1 VADIPEDRAAPQAK
15 PHEFEFP
22 AVTGMP
28 DGIGETF
35 DEEELPGEAPID
47 VGADPEA
54 DISMEL
60 RRILGRFAT
69 GVTIVT
75 TRVGDQVHG
84 MTANAFM
91 SVSLQPPLVLVSV
104 DKRARM
110 HGLLH
115 VGKTYGV
122 SVLGAHQDR
131 LSDLFAGRAGDK
143 PGDATFALVRE
154 TPLLEEAIVH
164 VVARVVRTYWGGDH
178 ALFLGQVEYARYG
191 EGRPLLFHGGQ
202 YEELRVASAPVFS
215 GLSEATRAFVLERGT
230 KQRFVAGEAVVR
242 EGEPGDVL
250 YVILDGVGHVM
261 RGGRM
266 VKPLGVGDFFGE
278 VSVFDGRPRTAD
290 VMAETDLD
298 CLVISR
304 DAVREVIESHPDVA
318 WEMLAAM
325 AGAIRGD

>member
-1 VADIPEDRAAPQAK
+1 MGDSPNETASVAR

-22 AVTGMP
+22 ADTGGP
-28 DGIGETF
+28 EGIGETF
-35 DEEELPGEAPID
+35 DVELPGEAPID
-47 VGADPEA
+47 VGTESEA

-91 SVSLQPPLVLVSV
+91 SVSLQPPLVVVSV

-110 HGLLH
+110 HSMLH

-122 SVLGAHQDR
+122 SVLGAHQDQ
-131 LSDLFAGRAGDK
+131 LSDVFAGRTGDK
-143 PGDATFALVRE
+143 PREADFALVRE

-178 ALFLGQVEYARYG
+178 SLFLGQVEYARYG
-191 EGRPLLFHGGQ
+191 EGRPLLFHGGR
-202 YEELRVASAPVFS
+202 YEELRVASTPIFAS
-215 GLSEATRAFVLERGT
+215 LSEETRRFVLERGT
-230 KQRFVAGEAVVR
+230 KQRFSAGEAVVH
-242 EGEPGDVL
+242 EGETGDVL
-250 YVILDGVGHVM
+250 YVILEGQANVV
-261 RGGRM
+261 RGGRV
-266 VKPLGVGDFFGE
+266 VKPLATGDFFGE

-290 VMAETDLD
+290 VVAESDLE
-298 CLVISR
+298 CLAIPR
-304 DAVREVIESHPDVA
+304 DVVREVIESHPSVA
-318 WEMLAAM
+318 WEMLASM

>member
-1 VADIPEDRAAPQAK
+1 VGDTPNETASGSQ

-22 AVTGMP
+22 ADTGGP
-28 DGIGETF
+28 EGIGETF
-35 DEEELPGEAPID
+35 DQELPGEAPID
-47 VGADPEA
+47 VGTESEA

-91 SVSLQPPLVLVSV
+91 SVSLQPPLVVVSV

-110 HGLLH
+110 HSMLH

-131 LSDLFAGRAGDK
+131 LSDVFAGRTGDE
-143 PGDATFALVRE
+143 PREADFVLVRE

-178 ALFLGQVEYARYG
+178 SLFLGQVEYARYG
-191 EGRPLLFHGGQ
+191 EGRPLLFHGGR
-202 YEELRVASAPVFS
+202 YEELGVASASIFS
-215 GLSEATRAFVLERGT
+215 TLSEATRRIVLERGT
-230 KQRFVAGEAVVR
+230 KQRFAAGEAVVR

-250 YVILDGVGHVM
+250 YVILEGRASVV
-261 RGGRM
+261 RGGRV
-266 VKPLGVGDFFGE
+266 VKPLSVGDFFGE

-290 VMAETDLD
+290 VVAETGLE
-298 CLVISR
+298 CLAIPR
-304 DAVREVIESHPDVA
+304 DVVREVVESHPTVA
-318 WEMLAAM
+318 WEMLASM

>member
-1 VADIPEDRAAPQAK
+1 VGDTPNEVAPGAT

-22 AVTGMP
+22 AVTGAP
-28 DGIGETF
+28 EGIGETF
-35 DEEELPGEAPID
+35 DDEELPGEAPID
-47 VGADPEA
+47 VGAPPEA

-75 TRVGDQVHG
+75 TRLGDQVHG

-91 SVSLQPPLVLVSV
+91 SVSLQPPLVMVSV

-131 LSDLFAGRAGDK
+131 LSDLFAGRSGEK
-143 PGDATFALVRE
+143 PGNAKFALVRE

-191 EGRPLLFHGGQ
+191 EGRPLLFHQGQ
-202 YEELRVASAPVFS
+202 YEELGVAGAPIFSSLSA
-215 GLSEATRAFVLERGT
+215 EARAFVMERGEERT
-230 KQRFVAGEAVVR
+230 FAPGEAAVT

-250 YVILDGVGHVM
+250 FVILEGRANVI
-261 RGGRM
+261 RGGRV
-266 VKPLGVGDFFGE
+266 VKPLSSGDFFGE
-278 VSVFDGRPRTAD
+278 VSVFDGRPRTASI
-290 VMAETDLD
+290 VAETELR
-298 CLVISR
+298 CLAIPR
-304 DAVREVIESHPDVA
+304 DVVREVIESHPVVA
-318 WEMLAAM
+318 WEMLASM

>member
-1 VADIPEDRAAPQAK
+1 MVDPPDDAGPAPAK

-28 DGIGETF
+28 EGIGETF
-35 DEEELPGEAPID
+35 DDEEAPPEIID
-47 VGADPEA
+47 VGAESEA

-75 TRVGDQVHG
+75 TKVGDQVHG

-91 SVSLQPPLVLVSV
+91 SVSLQPPLVVVSV
-104 DKRARM
+104 DRRSRM

-131 LSDLFAGRAGDK
+131 LSDLFAGRSGDK
-143 PGDATFALVRE
+143 PGDAKFALVRE

-202 YEELRVASAPVFS
+202 YEQLGVAGAPIFS
-215 GLSEATRAFVLERGT
+215 SLSEEARAFVTERGT
-230 KQRFVAGEAVVR
+230 ERTFAPGEAVVH
-242 EGEPGDVL
+242 EGEAGYVL
-250 YVILDGVGHVM
+250 FVILEGTAHVV
-261 RGGRM
+261 RGGRV
-266 VKPLGVGDFFGE
+266 VKPLSAGDFFGE
-278 VSVFDGRPRTAD
+278 VAVFDGRPRTAD
-290 VMAETDLD
+290 VVAETQLQV
-298 CLVISR
+298 LAIPR
-304 DAVREVIESHPDVA
+304 DVVQEVVQSHPSVA
-318 WEMLAAM
+318 WEMLASM

>member
-1 VADIPEDRAAPQAK
+1 MGDSPDEIAPQAK

-22 AVTGMP
+22 AVTGGP
-28 DGIGETF
+28 EGIGETF
-35 DEEELPGEAPID
+35 DDEELPGEAPID
-47 VGADPEA
+47 LGAAPEA

-75 TRVGDQVHG
+75 TRVGEQVHG

-91 SVSLQPPLVLVSV
+91 SVSLQPPLVMVSV

-110 HGLLH
+110 HSLLH

-131 LSDLFAGRAGDK
+131 LSDLFAGRSGDK

-191 EGRPLLFHGGQ
+191 EGRPLLFHQGQ
-202 YEELRVASAPVFS
+202 YEELGVAGAPIFSSLSA
-215 GLSEATRAFVLERGT
+215 ETRAFVTERGEERT
-230 KQRFVAGEAVVR
+230 FAPGEAVVT

-250 YVILDGVGHVM
+250 YVILEGQANVV
-261 RGGRM
+261 RGGRV
-266 VKPLGVGDFFGE
+266 VKPLSSGDFFGE
-278 VSVFDGRPRTAD
+278 VSVFDGRPRTASIVAESELHCLAIPRD
-290 VMAETDLD
+290 V
-298 CLVISR
+298 
-304 DAVREVIESHPDVA
+304 VRGVVESHPIVA
-318 WEMLAAM
+318 WEMLVSM

>member
-1 VADIPEDRAAPQAK
+1 VGDTPNEVATGAK

-22 AVTGMP
+22 AVTGAP
-28 DGIGETF
+28 EGIGETF
-35 DEEELPGEAPID
+35 DDEAPAQVPAD
-47 VGADPEA
+47 VGAESEA

-75 TRVGDQVHG
+75 TRVGDQIHG

-91 SVSLQPPLVLVSV
+91 SVSLQPPLVAVSV
-104 DKRARM
+104 DRRARM
-110 HGLLH
+110 HALLH

-131 LSDLFAGRAGDK
+131 LSDLFAGRSGHK
-143 PGDATFALVRE
+143 PDDANFALVRE

-178 ALFLGQVEYARYG
+178 SLFLGQVEYARYG

-202 YEELRVASAPVFS
+202 YEQLGVAGAPIFS
-215 GLSEATRAFVLERGT
+215 SLSDEARAFVTERGEE
-230 KQRFVAGEAVVR
+230 RSYAPGDAVVQ

-250 YVILDGVGHVM
+250 FVILEGQANVV
-261 RGGRM
+261 RGGRA
-266 VKPLGVGDFFGE
+266 VKPLSSGDFFGE

-290 VMAETDLD
+290 VVAETTLR
-298 CLVISR
+298 CLAIPR
-304 DAVREVIESHPDVA
+304 DVVREVVESHPAVA
-318 WEMLAAM
+318 WEMLASM
-325 AGAIRGD
+325 AAAIRGD